1 MPAQEELKLFSACQ
15 ADLGESP
22 VWDEAHQCLLFVDIS
37 GGQINALDQH
47 GRLTRLYES
56 PARIGAMALTDK
68 GNLIFTQDAG
78 VAVLDRT
85 SLRVTHNSKL
95 AITLSSYRFND
106 GACDPQGR
114 FITGLMDEGHS
125 RNTGKLYR
133 YDAGLNASVIM
144 DGISLPN
151 GLAWSSDGSELFFV
165 DSVARTL
172 YRARYPANGNGLE
185 QVLVFAQTPA
195 ELGRPDGLALDVEG
209 NLWVCQF
216 NGSCVLQYDRHGVLL
231 QALPMPVP
239 RPTSCCFGGPD
250 MRTLYITT
258 AKFGMSAAEQADY
271 PAAGNIYSIRL
282 PVPGRPRHRF
292 KEL

>member
-47 GRLTRLYES
+47 GRLSRLYES
-56 PARIGAMALTDK
+56 PARIGALALTDK

>member
-56 PARIGAMALTDK
+56 PARIGALALTDK

-125 RNTGKLYR
+125 GNTGKLYR
-133 YDAGLNASVIM
+133 YDAGLNASVIL

-151 GLAWSSDGSELFFV
+151 GLAWTSKGDELLFV

-172 YRARYPANGNGLE
+172 YRAPYSANGNAL
-185 QVLVFAQTPA
+185 QKLSVFARTPE
-195 ELGRPDGLALDVEG
+195 ELGRPDGLVLDIED

-216 NGSCVLQYDRHGVLL
+216 NGGCLLQYDRNGVLL
-231 QALPMPVP
+231 QTLSVPVP

>member
-15 ADLGESP
+15 ADLGESQ

-56 PARIGAMALTDK
+56 PARIGALALTDK

-195 ELGRPDGLALDVEG
+195 ELGRPDGLALDV
-209 NLWVCQF
+209 
-216 NGSCVLQYDRHGVLL
+216 
-231 QALPMPVP
+231 
-239 RPTSCCFGGPD
+239 
-250 MRTLYITT
+250 
-258 AKFGMSAAEQADY
+258 
-271 PAAGNIYSIRL
+271 
-282 PVPGRPRHRF
+282 
-292 KEL
+292 

>member
-56 PARIGAMALTDK
+56 PARIGALALTDK

-114 FITGLMDEGHS
+114 FITGLMNEGHS

>member
-56 PARIGAMALTDK
+56 PARIGALVLTDK

-172 YRARYPANGNGLE
+172 YRSRSPANGNGLE